1 MSMFDLQSYALDW
14 DACDVSPVFMVYV
27 LVSAALEYTLPRGR
41 CRARLLTGLHLDY
54 ESED

>member
-1 MSMFDLQSYALDW
+1 MFDLQSYALDW